1 MDLLKHKLL
10 IEQTDKK
17 LAVFRTLESVIVPSE
32 GWIHSVRTA
41 LKMSLRQLAV
51 RLNITPQSVKEIE
64 QREANGSITIKSL
77 QEVGAALDLRL
88 VYGFIS
94 KHESIEAMIEQ
105 RALEIARDIV
115 SRTSKTMELEEQGNS
130 RERLEKAI
138 TNRAEEIKRTMPKY
152 LWD

>member
-105 RALEIARDIV
+105 RAVEIARDIV

-138 TNRAEEIKRTMPKY
+138 ANRAEEIKRTMPKY

>member
-105 RALEIARDIV
+105 RAVEIARDIV

>member
-1 MDLLKHKLL
+1 
-10 IEQTDKK
+10 
-17 LAVFRTLESVIVPSE
+17 
-32 GWIHSVRTA
+32 
-41 LKMSLRQLAV
+41 MSLRQLAV

-105 RALEIARDIV
+105 RAVEIARDIV